1 MTQIYKS
8 KLGSLLASRV
18 RAFERKVRGSRG
30 QIRLVVSEP
39 LICVGRIFL
48 SAVAAA
54 AAAACTL
61 RTPRGHGAP
70 DLFAFFQQVSLTLDL
85 SRGVRARHKEAAST

>member
-48 SAVAAA
+48 SAAAA

>member
-48 SAVAAA
+48 SAA

>member
-54 AAAACTL
+54 AACTL

>member
-48 SAVAAA
+48 STA